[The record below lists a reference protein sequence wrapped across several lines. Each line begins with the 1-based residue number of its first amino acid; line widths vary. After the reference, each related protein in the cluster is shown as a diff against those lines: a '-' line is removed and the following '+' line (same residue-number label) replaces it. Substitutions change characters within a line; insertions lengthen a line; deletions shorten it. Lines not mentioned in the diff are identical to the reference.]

1 MDIETVPHAMYFTGN
16 TDTVTKINQ
25 IPYQTIQYNE
35 NGIFTTKL
43 MNDTPIKIFID
54 NGATPSILPL
64 CTYNK
69 FPILHTYPKTES
81 NTPIHMGGGMITS
94 HFWLEIPLKLQH
106 QTIQI
111 KALVWDSE
119 CPYDLIL
126 GRTSMAQL
134 SAWQDYM
141 TNKLYI
147 QQILIPLTLRNNVRI
162 LPGKTGIVTLTLQ
175 PNKTSFMP
183 RHTIMGKGIAYIKPL
198 DQTLPL
204 RPIEIEFEN
213 NHCCMEVHNTSDSTV
228 EFLYGQEMAYFD
240 ARSKGLV
247 QINNS
252 KHFPIDQYLH
262 DRMRPATLSP
272 SPLAYEKPIHPAKM
286 SCNATRTE
294 IQIDNTNKST
304 SDDKYP
310 WFDPDDPR
318 RNMTDKE
325 VLQMKLNLKD
335 SILNEK
341 GKEEFLMKVE
351 QFTDVF
357 SLRDEIGTCP
367 FIEVHLKLKDKTPFF
382 VRPYPM
388 REEQKKVIQKEM
400 DRLEHL
406 GIICKGLT
414 SYSSLVVLVKW
425 KNQNLYQ
432 VCSDFH
438 ILNEKIN
445 HAFPLVRDCIE
456 QLGRKK
462 CHYLSTIDL
471 RDTFHTLT
479 LALSSQKYC
488 GITPYYGS
496 PTYHYVCM
504 GMGMSV
510 SPQIWQQ
517 FVDLVF
523 QDDPIKRKQNFDVI
537 MDDTFI
543 HSTAEEHMDDLIDLF
558 KVLRKYGLKLSP
570 HKCQFFKKMI
580 VYMGLEFQI
589 QEDKVC
595 YTPLKDQCDA
605 IQNLESPKTLR
616 QTRAFCGM
624 VNFLSSFLPNL
635 CRLLIPI
642 YDLQKKAK
650 KFKWTEE
657 AERAFNDIKKL
668 LISPPVLK
676 APSPDG
682 LFCLGS
688 NTSREG
694 TGGTL
699 LQKQRDEWV
708 VIGYHSKRLPKSAKN
723 FSVTELELTG
733 LLVNIHGFMQ
743 LLRNRYFE
751 VLVDHKAIEYMIKS
765 KTESPMTRLKTLL
778 LKLSKYTIDLKYQ
791 KGSEMHT
798 SDALSRLH
806 NFTDTPDQ
814 KDVISLNFLQH
825 FTPHYTE
832 HLYSHLVENLYA
844 HKTKTLDTI
853 PFKRKHGRPPKPK
866 S

>member
-1 MDIETVPHAMYFTGN
+1 
-16 TDTVTKINQ
+16 
-25 IPYQTIQYNE
+25 
-35 NGIFTTKL
+35 
-43 MNDTPIKIFID
+43 
-54 NGATPSILPL
+54 
-64 CTYNK
+64 
-69 FPILHTYPKTES
+69 
-81 NTPIHMGGGMITS
+81 
-94 HFWLEIPLKLQH
+94 
-106 QTIQI
+106 
-111 KALVWDSE
+111 
-119 CPYDLIL
+119 
-126 GRTSMAQL
+126 
-134 SAWQDYM
+134 
-141 TNKLYI
+141 
-147 QQILIPLTLRNNVRI
+147 
-162 LPGKTGIVTLTLQ
+162 
-175 PNKTSFMP
+175 
-183 RHTIMGKGIAYIKPL
+183 
-198 DQTLPL
+198 
-204 RPIEIEFEN
+204 
-213 NHCCMEVHNTSDSTV
+213 MEVHNTSDSTV

-262 DRMRPATLSP
+262 DRMTPATLSP
-272 SPLAYEKPIHPAKM
+272 SPLAYEKPIHPAEM
-286 SCNATRTE
+286 PRIATCTE
-294 IQIDNTNKST
+294 IPIDDTNKST
-304 SDDKYP
+304 PDDKYP
-310 WFDPDDPR
+310 LLDPDDPR

-325 VLQMKLNLKD
+325 ILRMKLNLKD

-341 GKEEFLMKVE
+341 EKEEFLMKVE
-351 QFTDVF
+351 QFTDGF

-406 GIICKGLT
+406 GIIHKGLT
-414 SYSSLVVLVKW
+414 GYSSLVVLVKW
-425 KNQNLYQ
+425 KNQNLYR
-432 VCSDFH
+432 VCSDFC
-438 ILNEKIN
+438 ILNEKLVKIN

-471 RDTFHTLT
+471 RDAFHTLR

-488 GITPYYGS
+488 DITPYYGS
-496 PTYHYVCM
+496 PTYHYLRM

-523 QDDPIKRKQNFDVI
+523 QDDLIKCKQNFDLI

-570 HKCQFFKKMI
+570 HKCQFFKKKI

-595 YTPLKDQCDA
+595 YTPLKDKCDA

-676 APSPDG
+676 APTPDG
-682 LFCLGS
+682 LFHLES
-688 NTSREG
+688 DTSTEG
-694 TGGTL
+694 MGGTL
-699 LQKQRDEWV
+699 LKKQGDEWV
-708 VIGYHSKRLPKSAKN
+708 VIGYHSKRLPKSDKN
-723 FSVTELELTG
+723 FGVTELELTG

-743 LLRNRYFE
+743 LLCNRYFE

-765 KTESPMTRLKTLL
+765 KTESPTTRLKTLL
-778 LKLSKYTIDLKYQ
+778 LKLSEYTIDLKY
-791 KGSEMHT
+791 KKRSEMHT

-806 NFTDTPDQ
+806 NCTDTPDQ
-814 KDVISLNFLQH
+814 KDIIPLNFLQH
-825 FTPHYTE
+825 LTPHYTE

-853 PFKRKHGRPPKPK
+853 PVKQKCGRPPKPK
-866 S
+866 SQIPNSNPRMPTTAKNMTIRPRQHPRSLNNKIATRQMIDEINAE